1 MRKDSPDVISLISKS
16 FPLIFSLTSY
26 MVVIA
31 FNRQTASA
39 NRFAAEII
47 SPEIPHCD
55 DPTLHCY
62 AICIPRKFFEER
74 YRLYVPDIPVFNRKK
89 FEICSDILKYM
100 NMFAFETSKNM
111 QNSDITLN
119 AHAELITH
127 WIIRSILGESMDMRS
142 ISNDYSVAK
151 AQHYMEHHFGEPI
164 TIKRLSELGFVSPS
178 GLTHKFKAELGVSPI
193 EYLIEIR
200 IQRAKI
206 MLQRK
211 NMTVT
216 EIANACGF
224 SNSAYFSSC
233 FQKRV
238 GRTPTEYQRR
248 YRTAQK

>member
-100 NMFAFETSKNM
+100 NMFAFEASKNM

-119 AHAELITH
+119 ANAELITH

-164 TIKRLSELGFVSPS
+164 TIKRLSELG
-178 GLTHKFKAELGVSPI
+178 VSPI

-200 IQRAKI
+200 NLKA
-206 MLQRK
+206 
-211 NMTVT
+211 VSF
-216 EIANACGF
+216 F
-224 SNSAYFSSC
+224 S
-233 FQKRV
+233 K
-238 GRTPTEYQRR
+238 
-248 YRTAQK
+248 

>member
-100 NMFAFETSKNM
+100 NMFA
-111 QNSDITLN
+111 
-119 AHAELITH
+119 
-127 WIIRSILGESMDMRS
+127 
-142 ISNDYSVAK
+142 
-151 AQHYMEHHFGEPI
+151 
-164 TIKRLSELGFVSPS
+164 
-178 GLTHKFKAELGVSPI
+178 
-193 EYLIEIR
+193 
-200 IQRAKI
+200 
-206 MLQRK
+206 
-211 NMTVT
+211 
-216 EIANACGF
+216 
-224 SNSAYFSSC
+224 
-233 FQKRV
+233 
-238 GRTPTEYQRR
+238 
-248 YRTAQK
+248 

>member
-100 NMFAFETSKNM
+100 NMFAFEASKNM

-127 WIIRSILGESMDMRS
+127 WIIRSILGESMICVLFPMIILLQKPS
-142 ISNDYSVAK
+142 IIWNIILAS
-151 AQHYMEHHFGEPI
+151 
-164 TIKRLSELGFVSPS
+164 R
-178 GLTHKFKAELGVSPI
+178 
-193 EYLIEIR
+193 
-200 IQRAKI
+200 
-206 MLQRK
+206 
-211 NMTVT
+211 
-216 EIANACGF
+216 
-224 SNSAYFSSC
+224 
-233 FQKRV
+233 
-238 GRTPTEYQRR
+238 
-248 YRTAQK
+248 